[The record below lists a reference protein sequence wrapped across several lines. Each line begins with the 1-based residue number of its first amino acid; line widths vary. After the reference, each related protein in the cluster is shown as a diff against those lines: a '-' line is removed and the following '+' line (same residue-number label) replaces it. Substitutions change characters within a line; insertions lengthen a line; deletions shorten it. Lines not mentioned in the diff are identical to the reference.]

1 MHVLLDTN
9 IVLDV
14 LLYGVPWVVPAKE
27 IWRRVEAGEIQ
38 ASLTATTLTNVFYIV
53 RKSKGLAVAKSA
65 VGDLLET
72 FSICAVDHLTLKA
85 ALAKPMHD
93 YEDAL
98 QDAAAELTG
107 IGTIVTRNKG
117 DFAGSSRR
125 VLDAGELVAELEH
138 AGRAGG
144 A

>member
-9 IVLDV
+9 VILDV
-14 LLYGVPWVVPAKE
+14 LLDREPWVASAKE
-27 IWRRVEAGEIQ
+27 VWLRVEAGEIQ
-38 ASLTATTLTNVFYIV
+38 ASLGATTLTNVFYIV
-53 RKSKGLAVAKSA
+53 RKAKGIAVARTA
-65 VGDLLET
+65 VGDLLKT
-72 FSICAVDHLTLKA
+72 FSVCTVDGPALKS
-85 ALAKPMHD
+85 ALGKPMND

-107 IGTIVTRNKG
+107 IATIVTRNKL

-125 VLDAGELVAELEH
+125 IIDAAELVAELNA

-144 A
+144 R